1 MAQMMVDH
9 PRSVDL
15 SAFAVEMRNV
25 RALLLLRHTAASDP
39 AGASRTGR
47 PSSPRH
53 RWPIGGAIPERGGAV
68 KPSL

>member
-25 RALLLLRHTAASDP
+25 RALLLLRHTAAID
-39 AGASRTGR
+39 AG
-47 PSSPRH
+47 
-53 RWPIGGAIPERGGAV
+53 
-68 KPSL
+68 